1 MKAWLGGGSRRAGDT
16 RRLLVQA
23 LVTIYQKHNVQ
34 FRIQSEDWGVEESC
48 CVLRLK
54 VVNLF
59 VCRFLQWNWKNL
71 IMC

>member
-1 MKAWLGGGSRRAGDT
+1 MKAWLGGGSRWAEET

-34 FRIQSEDWGVEESC
+34 FIIQSEDWGVEESC